1 MTLNPQLYT
10 EVAEFI
16 SYENDLLDQKDYKA
30 WLDLWTDDGYYIV
43 PIDIDTEEFSDKLNF
58 AYDDAEMRGLR
69 VRRLLNGESV
79 SSVAMKKAIRN
90 VSRFRVLDDN
100 GETVNA
106 RAALLLNEVRHDQVI
121 TYAAD
126 LSYRL
131 KRMDGGFVID
141 RKVVRLLNAESHLRT
156 VAFIF

>member
-1 MTLNPQLYT
+1 MTQNPQLYT

-16 SYENDLLDQKDYKA
+16 SFENDLLDQKDYRA

-43 PIDIDTEEFSDKLNF
+43 PIDIDADEFSDKLNF
-58 AYDDAEMRGLR
+58 AYDDAEMRDLR

-90 VSRFRVLDDN
+90 VGRFRILDDD
-100 GETVNA
+100 GSTVNA

-126 LSYRL
+126 VSYRL
-131 KRMDGGFVID
+131 KRVDGEFRID
-141 RKVVRLLNAESHLRT
+141 QKIVRLLNAESHLRT